1 MGMGNSN
8 NVGRKIKEARNSA
21 GLTQRELAHQ
31 SNVSVNTLSLL
42 ERGQTSPTIAT
53 LQKLADSLSVEI
65 SYFFAV
71 SKPEDEIVFSKSNR
85 RIPIQIS
92 EGLITDL
99 SPGFIPAI
107 GRFFELHVFPRSK
120 SKKEV
125 SHSGFE
131 FLYCLENELICIVS
145 ERVYLLE
152 QGDALLYN
160 ANLPHHWQ
168 NSTDKVTKIIM
179 VQIKT
184 DKEDE
189 PCDLI
194 DQANSS

>member
-1 MGMGNSN
+1 MEISN
-8 NVGRKIKEARNSA
+8 IVGHRIKEARKNA
-21 GLTQRELAHQ
+21 GLSQRKLALL
-31 SNVSVNTLSLL
+31 SNISVNTLSLL

-53 LQKLADSLSVEI
+53 LQKLADSLSVEV
-65 SYFFAV
+65 SYFFTM

-92 EGLITDL
+92 EGLLTDL
-99 SPGFIPAI
+99 SPGFTPAMI
-107 GRFFELHVFPRSK
+107 RSFELQIFPRSK
-120 SKKEV
+120 SKKDV

-145 ERVYLLE
+145 DRAYLLE
-152 QGDALLYN
+152 NGDAILFN
-160 ANLPHHWQ
+160 ANLLHCWQ

-179 VQIKT
+179 IQIKT
-184 DKEDE
+184 DNQDE

-194 DQANSS
+194 NEANFS